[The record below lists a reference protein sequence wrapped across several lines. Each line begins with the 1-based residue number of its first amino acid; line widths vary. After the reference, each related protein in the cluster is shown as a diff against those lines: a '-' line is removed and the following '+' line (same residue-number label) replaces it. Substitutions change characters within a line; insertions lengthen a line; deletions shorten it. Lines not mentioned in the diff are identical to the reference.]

1 MVQPDMS
8 ETISFKRDEGDR
20 VFPYLSTRF
29 TESLPEVDGGG
40 IGVLET
46 LKVDAE
52 SLLEDRLAE
61 ILAEH
66 AIHGV
71 RLGISDS
78 IVDLVQLV
86 RIVNLHLKKKFP
98 S

>member
-1 MVQPDMS
+1 M
-8 ETISFKRDEGDR
+8 SFKRDEGDG
-20 VFPYLSTRF
+20 VFSYLSTRF
-29 TESLPEVDGGG
+29 AESLPEVDGGG

-46 LKVDAE
+46 LKVDAQ

-71 RLGISDS
+71 RLGIRDS

-86 RIVNLHLKKKFP
+86 RIVDFHLDL
-98 S
+98 